1 MNSKISILMF
11 LLLFGKLINAQQL
24 NWTTSWDIEGANVWT
39 TDFHIDGQNNLY
51 TAGYSS
57 GGTQTYNCIL
67 NKFSPQGAHQFTK
80 YYNTGGLSEN
90 PLVTTCDEGN
100 IYIFR
105 DLFVNVLTSSGDSL
119 LQFGHDS
126 FNCRAIHVDSAGNI
140 FLFSVSYDNDNNKF
154 GPRIIKYNEFGI
166 EMWDYVPFPL
176 SIPNGESARIND
188 AIIDQEGNSTITGSI
203 YRNGTHSIFTAKID
217 YNGLLLWEDEFN
229 LTGKTIMRGN
239 KIVTDGTVTYVTG
252 CIGKEYYNNSIDA
265 ITLAYNSDGS
275 LLWSKVINLN
285 SDYDEAFDIKA
296 FGSGIVVSGLS
307 KTNDST
313 FLFVANYGINGNEN
327 WLYADYNPKWT
338 DSYSF
343 NNFPPLSTSIITAGN
358 DLYITGTT
366 KPTQAVNYYT
376 TVKLNFLGE
385 YRGRIDIPSEFIGR
399 VQNSIKVNNDIILF
413 CTDQNSA
420 SALSYIK
427 LISYNSNIITGI
439 SELDPHTPDF
449 ILEQNYP
456 NPFNPVTKIRYS
468 IPSNV
473 RRETSN
479 KATTAGTS
487 VKLIVFDILGN
498 EVATLVN
505 EIKAPGNYEVLFNA
519 DKYGLSSGVYFYHLT
534 AGKFSSTQKLL
545 LMK

>member
-1 MNSKISILMF
+1 MNSKISVLM
-11 LLLFGKLINAQQL
+11 LLLFFGKFIHAQQL
-24 NWTTSWDIEGANVWT
+24 NWTTSWDIDGNSVFI
-39 TDFHIDGQNNLY
+39 TDSHIDGQNNLF
-51 TAGYSS
+51 TAGYNS
-57 GGTQTYNCIL
+57 GGTQMYDCIL
-67 NKFSPQGAHQFTK
+67 NKFSPQGTHQFTK
-80 YYNTGGLSEN
+80 YYYTGGFSGI
-90 PLVTTCDEGN
+90 PLVTTCSQGN

-105 DLFVNVLTSSGDSL
+105 NLYVNVLTPAGDSL

-203 YRNGTHSIFTAKID
+203 YRNGAHSIFTAKMD

-229 LTGKTIMRGN
+229 LSGKTIMRGN
-239 KIVTDGTVTYVTG
+239 KIATSGAVTYVTG

-275 LLWSKVINLN
+275 LLWSKVFNLN
-285 SDYDEAFDIKA
+285 SDYDEAFDIKV

-307 KTNDST
+307 KSNDST
-313 FLFVANYGINGNEN
+313 FMFVANYGINGNEN
-327 WLYADYNPKWT
+327 WLYIDDNPKWI

-343 NNFPPLSTSIITAGN
+343 VNFPPLSTGIITAGN
-358 DLYITGTT
+358 DVYITGTI

-376 TVKLNFLGE
+376 TVKLNYLGN
-385 YRGRIDIPSEFIGR
+385 YRGRIDIPSEFVGR
-399 VQNSIKVNNDIILF
+399 VQNSYKVNNDIILF
-413 CTDQNSA
+413 CTDQNST

-439 SELDPHTPDF
+439 SELDSYTPEF

-456 NPFNPVTKIRYS
+456 NPFNPSTKIKFA
-468 IPSNV
+468 IPVSFSSQLV
-473 RRETSN
+473 TL
-479 KATTAGTS
+479 
-487 VKLIVFDILGN
+487 KLYNILGK
-498 EVATLVN
+498 ELVVLVN
-505 EIKAPGNYEVLFNA
+505 EIKNPGFYEIAFDASHLA
-519 DKYGLSSGVYFYHLT
+519 SGVYFYVLQV
-534 AGKFSSTQKLL
+534 GSFKEIRKMSIIK
-545 LMK
+545 